1 MLRQMREQATS
12 WLMKV
17 FLAAIVIVFIFWGWG
32 SYREKRASRI
42 AVVNGSYIGIR
53 EYQSMYNNLVEQMR
67 RQFGNQF
74 SSELVESLNLKGQAL
89 DQLINR
95 RLILAEAEMLK
106 FNVSQEELQNAI
118 VSYPTFQT
126 NGRFDPLRYQ
136 QALRYARLT
145 PQEFEASQREDLL
158 ISKVEQFVTRS
169 TKVLESEMLS
179 FFHHTRDKVNL
190 AYVQLDPQDF
200 KNQVKVDEEA
210 VRNYFDKHRENY
222 RLADKRNILYVRFVP
237 RDYVAEVEVTPQDIE
252 EFYQLHQEDYL
263 EPQKVRARH
272 ILFRIPEKAKTAE
285 IQEILERAKKVLE
298 LARKGDNFAELA
310 RKYSEDSTAARGGDL
325 GYFKS
330 GDMVKPFADAAF
342 SLKKGEISDLVRTRF
357 GIHIIKVEDIKEES
371 IQPLAQVKGV
381 VLKRLKEERSGEIA
395 RQRAESFIDRSRA
408 LDDLQKAAAEEGLEV
423 KESGLF
429 AVEESIPQL
438 GRHPEINEVI
448 FSLRLKEI
456 SPVLRVG
463 DDQVVAQ
470 LLEIQDSRLKEF
482 AEAQEEVQKDWIT
495 EQSKVLARKQAQEWL
510 ETARQDGNLAEVAR
524 RNKLKINKTGLF
536 TAISPPPL
544 LRNQGDMVI
553 TAFSLTPEQPVA
565 SEVYEVNGKFV
576 ILQLEE
582 SQPASENG
590 FQKDKDNLAKQL
602 LQAKKEQTF
611 SRWINGRRQQAD
623 INMLQEL

>member
-1 MLRQMREQATS
+1 MREQATS

-32 SYREKRASRI
+32 SYREKRANSM

-53 EYQSMYNNLVEQMR
+53 EYQSMYNNLEEQMR

-74 SSELVESLNLKGQAL
+74 SSELVETLNLKGQAL

-118 VSYPTFQT
+118 VSYPAFQT

-210 VRNYFDKHRENY
+210 VRDYFDKHRENY

-252 EFYQLHQEDYL
+252 EFYQLHQENYL

-285 IQEILERAKKVLE
+285 IQEILEQAKKVLE

-448 FSLRLKEI
+448 FSLRSKEI
-456 SPVLRVG
+456 SPVLGVG

-470 LLEIQDSRLKEF
+470 LVEIQDSRLKEF

-524 RNKLKINKTGLF
+524 RHKLKINKTGLF

-544 LRNQGDMVI
+544 LGNQRDMVI
-553 TAFSLTPEQPVA
+553 TVFSLTPEQPVP

-590 FQKDKDNLAKQL
+590 FQKEKDNLAKQL

-611 SRWINGRRQQAD
+611 SRWINARRQQAD
-623 INMLQEL
+623 IKMLQEV

>member
-1 MLRQMREQATS
+1 MREHATS
-12 WLMKV
+12 WLIKV
-17 FLAAIVIVFIFWGWG
+17 FLFAIVIVFIFWGGG
-32 SYREKRASRI
+32 SYMEKKASRI
-42 AVVNGSYIGIR
+42 AVVNGSYIGML
-53 EYQSMYNNLVEQMR
+53 EYQDMYRNLVDQMR
-67 RQFGNQF
+67 RQFGGQF
-74 SSELVESLNLKGQAL
+74 SSELAETLNLKGQAL

-95 RLILAEAEMLK
+95 RLILAEAGTLK
-106 FNVSQEELQNAI
+106 FDVSREELQNAI
-118 VSYPTFQT
+118 VSYPAFQT

-145 PQEFEASQREDLL
+145 PQEFEVSQREDIL
-158 ISKVEQFVTRS
+158 INKVQRFITRG

-179 FFHHTRDKVNL
+179 FFHHTRDRVNL
-190 AYVQLDPQDF
+190 AYVQIDPQDF

-210 VRNYFDKHRENY
+210 VRDYFDKHRENY

-237 RDYVAEVEVTPQDIE
+237 RDYVAEVKVTDQEIE
-252 EFYQLHQEDYL
+252 EFYQLRQENYR
-263 EPQKVRARH
+263 EPKKVRARH
-272 ILFRIPEKAKTAE
+272 ILFRISEKAKTAE
-285 IQEILERAKKVLE
+285 IQETLDKAKEVLE

-310 RKYSEDSTAARGGDL
+310 RKYSEDSTAAKGGDL

-330 GDMVKPFADAAF
+330 GDMVKPFADSAF
-342 SLKKGEISDLVRTRF
+342 SLQKGEISDLVRTRF

-371 IQPLAQVKGV
+371 VQPLAQVKGA
-381 VLKRLKEERSGEIA
+381 VLKSLQEDRSREIA
-395 RQRAESFIDRSRA
+395 LQRAESFIDRSRA

-429 AVEESIPQL
+429 AAAEPIPQL
-438 GRHPEINEVI
+438 GRHPEINEII

-456 SPVLRVG
+456 SSVLGVG

-482 AEAQEEVQKDWIT
+482 AEAQEKVQEDLII
-495 EQSKVLARKQAQEWL
+495 EQSKALARTQAQEWL
-510 ETARQDGNLAEVAR
+510 ETARQKKNLAEVAR

-544 LRNQGDMVI
+544 FGNQRDMVI
-553 TAFSLTPEQPVA
+553 TAFSLTPEQPVP
-565 SEVYEVNGKFV
+565 SEVYEVDGRFI
-576 ILQLEE
+576 ILQLKD

-590 FQKDKDNLAKQL
+590 FQQEKDNLAKQL

-623 INMLQEL
+623 IKMLQEL